1 MYERNLPAV
10 KAFLEARERGAI
22 MPEPKLNDAA
32 LRPLYRALLKIRG
45 AVDGLLRDYTY
56 LNECKQGAIE
66 ALILA
71 EKVYDTTPDVPV
83 LAEHPYGTVASCS
96 TGYCNCA
103 AKDVEIAI
111 LRQQLAESAP
121 AEQPRVCPQCGGA
134 GTCSDLDTEPDDC
147 GMCGGAGK
155 VAPEEQPPSYVLVDE
170 IRKALRNGG
179 PLADAV
185 YAAIA
190 LAESVTDVGPGGW
203 WCESCKMYHSQSQRR
218 CSVLPVESPAD
229 RIISRAEAED
239 GCQVSVGGLVGDLHS
254 PSGAMTLEQ
263 AREKASRLCRPARM
277 GLCFEDVTEEFIRI
291 DYAAERRAL
300 EALQHAILHDDTDG
314 DTLAWIERR
323 LEELKHAG

>member
-1 MYERNLPAV
+1 
-10 KAFLEARERGAI
+10 
-22 MPEPKLNDAA
+22 MPEQKLNDAA

-170 IRKALRNGG
+170 ICKALRNGG

-218 CSVLPVESPAD
+218 CSVLPAESPAD

-254 PSGAMTLEQ
+254 PSGAMTIEQ
-263 AREKASRLCRPARM
+263 AREISNGRPWWTREHTTNLIGEIDRAARRETLEWAKSRYLLLILEGRHQDFV
-277 GLCFEDVTEEFIRI
+277 GRI
-291 DYAAERRAL
+291 
-300 EALQHAILHDDTDG
+300 EA
-314 DTLAWIERR
+314 R

>member
-1 MYERNLPAV
+1 MQMHGE
-10 KAFLEARERGAI
+10 
-22 MPEPKLNDAA
+22 
-32 LRPLYRALLKIRG
+32 
-45 AVDGLLRDYTY
+45 VDEYGECP
-56 LNECKQGAIE
+56 NCVNPPHEGECKRNQT
-66 ALILA
+66 L
-71 EKVYDTTPDVPV
+71 
-83 LAEHPYGTVASCS
+83 
-96 TGYCNCA
+96 
-103 AKDVEIAI
+103 
-111 LRQQLAESAP
+111 
-121 AEQPRVCPQCGGA
+121 
-134 GTCSDLDTEPDDC
+134 
-147 GMCGGAGK
+147 
-155 VAPEEQPPSYVLVDE
+155 SYVLVDE

-218 CSVLPVESPAD
+218 CSVLPAESPAD

-254 PSGAMTLEQ
+254 PSGAMTIEQ

>member
-1 MYERNLPAV
+1 
-10 KAFLEARERGAI
+10 
-22 MPEPKLNDAA
+22 MPEQKLNDAA

-263 AREKASRLCRPARM
+263 AREILHQVWTLVLPGTCLDPWLELQERIAETFR
-277 GLCFEDVTEEFIRI
+277 EI
-291 DYAAERRAL
+291 DYAARRESAL
-300 EALQHAILHDDTDG
+300 EELTHLSKLHGARRVEGMDRY
-314 DTLAWIERR
+314 IERR
-323 LEELKHAG
+323 LGELKCQK